1 MKKFG
6 YDVRLSNME
15 SIIASIFRKPEII
28 YAFNTYQ
35 FSDYNKYKMEIF
47 SEKEKAEHK
56 RIQFP
61 IDCQNAFEAGKR
73 MVTQI

>member
-1 MKKFG
+1 
-6 YDVRLSNME
+6 ME
-15 SIIASIFRKPEII
+15 SIITNVFKKPEII

-35 FSDYNKYKMEIF
+35 FSDYNKYKIEIF
-47 SEKEKAEHK
+47 SEKVKAEHK

-73 MVTQI
+73 MIMQIQK